1 MRKGIDSVKSE
12 KAHSKFKMIYFS
24 DVNNRKIRFTDERR
38 NHLEQ
43 NHPGM
48 VEEERR
54 IKETL
59 ESPDKIVLSKT
70 DSEVQLFYKYFE
82 NTPVNAKYL
91 CVIVK
96 STNNDNFIITSYFT
110 DSIKKGKLL
119 WIKK

>member
-1 MRKGIDSVKSE
+1 MLYFIDINS
-12 KAHSKFKMIYFS
+12 
-24 DVNNRKIRFTDERR
+24 RKIRFTDERR

-43 NHPGM
+43 NHPEM
-48 VEEERR
+48 VKQESKIREA
-54 IKETL
+54 L
-59 ESPDKIVLSKT
+59 LSPDQIMLSKT

-96 STNNDNFIITSYFT
+96 STNDDNFIITSYFT

>member
-1 MRKGIDSVKSE
+1 
-12 KAHSKFKMIYFS
+12 MIYFS

-38 NHLEQ
+38 NHLKQ
-43 NHPGM
+43 NHPEM

-70 DSEVQLFYKYFE
+70 DSEVELFYKYFE
-82 NTPVNAKYL
+82 NTPVNAKHL

-96 STNNDNFIITSYFT
+96 TSGGDNFIITSYFT
-110 DSIKKGKLL
+110 DTIKKGKLI
-119 WIKK
+119 WTKK